1 MFSAPRKELN
11 RFDFSLRKITARYD
25 QEFSPSESERAERK
39 WKRGSARN
47 SISRGNS
54 APFYSTPNCF
64 RRAFKRS
71 LFEFISRSYR
81 TIAPNVY
88 IQDVLFRDSKFFI
101 EFGIEFSLERVFSQR
116 DLFLFL
122 FVTKDGNIRIP
133 LSSISHSF
141 PIISTHFSLFSLIF
155 LSSCFPFFS
164 HRLLLFFSSS
174 FFFSS
179 TCLIFFF
186 CIFSRC
192 SLFLPFSLLLS
203 SRLLSTRFQ
212 RAFIWIYFALI

>member
-25 QEFSPSESERAERK
+25 QEFSRSESERAERK

-101 EFGIEFSLERVFSQR
+101 EFGIEFSLERMFSQR

-122 FVTKDGNIRIP
+122 FVRKDGNIRIP

-141 PIISTHFSLFSLIF
+141 PIISSRFSLPAFLSLIVCSY
-155 LSSCFPFFS
+155 SSP
-164 HRLLLFFSSS
+164 LLFFSPQLAS
-174 FFFSS
+174 FFSFASSLTVRSFS
-179 TCLIFFF
+179 L
-186 CIFSRC
+186 
-192 SLFLPFSLLLS
+192 SLFSFLADCFRRVFKEPLFEFI
-203 SRLLSTRFQ
+203 SRS
-212 RAFIWIYFALI
+212 YK